1 MKYEYQVVHTALFST
16 PEDATAYVSA
26 HKVAVGGME
35 LKVAPYAAHI
45 GINEYQKPETVAP
58 VVISYTNIKP

>member
-16 PEDATAYVSA
+16 PEDATAYVAA
-26 HKVAVGGME
+26 HKSTVGGME

-45 GINEYQKPETVAP
+45 SINEYQKPDSVTPVA
-58 VVISYTNIKP
+58 ISYTNIKP